1 MRTPDKGRAY
11 RQLWRVVD
19 GAVRDAL
26 DHHPD
31 YLTPKGR
38 RNARESV
45 TKRVT
50 GQVLSYATQVAEGRS
65 GSSPAP
71 EMGSGS
77 LPPLLKWPLLSRL
90 LGWRL
95 RYRQPDHPAPHRRET

>member
-31 YLTPKGR
+31 YLTAKGR

-71 EMGSGS
+71 EMKGRPKC
-77 LPPLLKWPLLSRL
+77 LPFVRPLLSRL

-95 RYRQPDHPAPHRRET
+95 WNRQPDHPAPHRRN